1 MTCTKQLTHIPTGM
15 PFSYM
20 KGKLEFMEGD
30 KCKWKSTLIEGSNIV
45 VAIFPHQG
53 GADNQWQKRGES
65 RLNLQLQ
72 AVAGRGGEGQD
83 CQQGQQV
90 CHCHLQGHRKAYLVA
105 TPKAYK

>member
-53 GADNQWQKRGES
+53 GANNQW
-65 RLNLQLQ
+65 Q

-90 CHCHLQGHRKAYLVA
+90 CHCHLQGHRKAYLIA